1 MKAGQTTI
9 PNVESNSSSL
19 SNENHAATVGDLRKS
34 QRPIPPS
41 YEEHVRRHGAKQL
54 PSSPIYENQSLF
66 DQSRSESS
74 PENSHNQSLRE
85 NLTDEEVP
93 EMISQWE
100 RANSPK
106 RPMSELD
113 RARLLF
119 SSESVEEVKRHVRKK
134 DKRPKENSKQ
144 LYSKPNK
151 DRPISVAIGA
161 SGHYEELPYREKN
174 DLGKSKR
181 SRSSDRLDKARSR
194 APITVN
200 RLPLDNGTLDDNLLR
215 DNRFF

>member
-9 PNVESNSSSL
+9 ANAESNRSSVPSENL
-19 SNENHAATVGDLRKS
+19 SATVGDLKKS

-41 YEEHVRRHGAKQL
+41 YEEHVRRHGAKPL
-54 PSSPIYENQSLF
+54 PSSPIYENQSIF
-66 DQSRSESS
+66 DRSRSESS
-74 PENSHNQSLRE
+74 PENSHNHSLQE
-85 NLTDEEVP
+85 NASDEEVP

-119 SSESVEEVKRHVRKK
+119 SSESVEEVKRDVKKK

-161 SGHYEELPYREKN
+161 SGHYEELPYREN

-181 SRSSDRLDKARSR
+181 SKSSDRLDKARSR

-200 RLPLDNGTLDDNLLR
+200 RLQLDNGTLDDNLLR